1 MKKRGQID
9 ISFGM
14 IFSIIIIIATVA
26 VGFYVITYFLNLSSC
41 TKVGLFWNSLNEE
54 IDKAWNGDMTQTTF
68 KVNIPSGISY
78 ACFGNFSQMPLTD
91 ADKKMFTE
99 LKLYASPGRNAY
111 LYPTGK
117 ACDLAFYTLKHAR
130 TDNFFCV
137 PVKSGEIAVRLS
149 KTSFDAL
156 VKLSK
161 P

>member
-14 IFSIIIIIATVA
+14 IFSIIIIIATIA
-26 VGFYVITYFLNLSSC
+26 IGFYVITYFLNLSSC
-41 TKVGLFWNSLNEE
+41 TKIGMFWDSLNGEV
-54 IDKAWNGDMTQTTF
+54 DKAWNSDMTQTPF
-68 KVNIPSGISY
+68 SVDVPSGIKY
-78 ACFGNFSQMPLTD
+78 ACFGNFSQMPVGD
-91 ADKKMFTE
+91 VDKGLFNE
-99 LKLYASPGRNAY
+99 LKRYSSPGRNAY

-117 ACDLAFYTLKHAR
+117 ACDLAFYTLKHAK

-137 PVKSGEIAVRLS
+137 PAKSGEVTIKIS

>member
-1 MKKRGQID
+1 MNEKGQIQ

-54 IDKAWNGDMTQTTF
+54 VDKAWNSDISQ
-68 KVNIPSGISY
+68 KVFSREIPSGITHV
-78 ACFGNFSQMPLTD
+78 CFGNFSQMVFEV
-91 ADKKMFTE
+91 DKKIFSE
-99 LKLYASPGRNAY
+99 LKDYGGTERNAY
-111 LYPTGK
+111 LYPPGK
-117 ACDLAFYTLKHAR
+117 ACDIAFYNLRHAK
-130 TDNFFCV
+130 TDNFFCI
-137 PVKSGEIAVRLS
+137 PAMSGKIDVKIV
-149 KTSFDAL
+149 KTNFDAL